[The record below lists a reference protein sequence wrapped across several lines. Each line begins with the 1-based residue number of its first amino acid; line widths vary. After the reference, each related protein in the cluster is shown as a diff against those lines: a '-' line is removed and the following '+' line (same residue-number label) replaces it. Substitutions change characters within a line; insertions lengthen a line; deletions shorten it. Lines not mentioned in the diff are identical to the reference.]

1 MGSARSSRKYTYA
14 VILVGVV
21 GLLAVTLFVLWAGQK
36 IASQGQEEFQAKR
49 REVVPAASNL
59 LVRAWARVQT
69 KLGSEIWRER
79 RHGPLTPATWDEI
92 QQELPLELLEYG
104 HLAGLEVETPSGDR
118 VWSSPGLAQM
128 EAASLD
134 RSAPFSFP
142 DNAAPEDAARVR
154 AVLDLGDVLRDRRD
168 LTNFVILG
176 VISIAVAMYVLTAV
190 IIILNRAQIRLQR
203 IEHEKTTRLNAIGEV
218 AGGIAHEVRN
228 PLNAISLSV
237 QYMQKLGER
246 GGPVSTEKDFA
257 RIHLELGKIRKVVD
271 SFVKFAR
278 IRDMVVAPMD
288 LGEVMDEAVARF
300 IPDMETRSIR
310 RTVAREGDL
319 TCSGDKEK
327 ILEVFVAVLQNAI
340 DAMRDVEAGEL
351 GVRIAGRGRSIRA
364 TVRDTGDVVDESSL
378 TNIFEPSFRTR
389 DTALGLGMTVAR
401 TFVESHGGSISA
413 ALAQGGGCVV
423 TIDLPRRGVG

>member
-69 KLGSEIWRER
+69 KLGSEIWREQ

-168 LTNFVILG
+168 LTDFVILG

-237 QYMQKLGER
+237 QYMQKIGER

-300 IPDMETRSIR
+300 SPDMETRSIR

-319 TCSGDKEK
+319 ACSGDKEK

-340 DAMRDVEAGEL
+340 DAMRDMEAGEL

-378 TNIFEPSFRTR
+378 TNIFEP
-389 DTALGLGMTVAR
+389 
-401 TFVESHGGSISA
+401 
-413 ALAQGGGCVV
+413 
-423 TIDLPRRGVG
+423 